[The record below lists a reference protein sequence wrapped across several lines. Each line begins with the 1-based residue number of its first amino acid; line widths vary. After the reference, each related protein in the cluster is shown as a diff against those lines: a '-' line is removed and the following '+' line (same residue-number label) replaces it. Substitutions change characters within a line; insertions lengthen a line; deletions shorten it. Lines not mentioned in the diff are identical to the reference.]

1 MSCKKMMVS
10 TANEGKLRMCTHS
23 VKLFKEKRKR
33 KRGLEKFIDDER
45 ATRLVWRIGSDVALL
60 VSYVTS
66 KRTLYYY
73 NSHRPLVINYLAR
86 LSTCPGYL
94 RELYLSILWLTLR
107 IFWPSKN
114 SRSMSTSRPR
124 IDSLRSSSTIDHSAW
139 GARAPS
145 PSVSLFFGDDAFG
158 TDCVHHSVLD
168 HNNGLKSQSAREPCV
183 NYEEGLEAVHYML

>member
-1 MSCKKMMVS
+1 MMVS

-73 NSHRPLVINYLAR
+73 NSHRPLVINYLAAIEH
-86 LSTCPGYL
+86 LSG
-94 RELYLSILWLTLR
+94 LS
-107 IFWPSKN
+107 
-114 SRSMSTSRPR
+114 SRALSEYSLANTSH
-124 IDSLRSSSTIDHSAW
+124 LLAQQ
-139 GARAPS
+139 
-145 PSVSLFFGDDAFG
+145 
-158 TDCVHHSVLD
+158 
-168 HNNGLKSQSAREPCV
+168 K
-183 NYEEGLEAVHYML
+183 